1 MIPFPHSLNLLD
13 MACTTH
19 LLSSRSF
26 ICVSPYPRS
35 GRARDNGGWGLPMEM
50 PLPRLV
56 VPLAC
61 AAVSVWAY
69 RAAFDC
75 ELVFDDELAITRNAD
90 TDPAQTPWSNL
101 LHHDFWG
108 HPLDRPGSNR
118 SFRPVTVATFR
129 LNRLFAPSA
138 AGHHA
143 VNVALHAV
151 ATALVACAAFWHLD
165 RAPGVAAHGA
175 NVVGATVCGLLFAVH
190 PVHAEAV
197 TGVVGR
203 AEMLCCICVL
213 LGARVLL
220 RGGDGG
226 GVVRSV
232 AAGTAA
238 ALLLLLAALSKE
250 TGVTAAAALPV
261 ADALL
266 RGRWTPSRAAA
277 LPCLAAAAA
286 YTCVRLWVVGSVD
299 LAGSGLLRKTEN
311 PVMFAATPLSK
322 ALSLAHVQCQY
333 ARLLVWPTDMCCEYP
348 FDCVPLVAGWADP
361 RVPHMAGCA
370 AALLALL
377 VALAR
382 RPFYLA
388 YAVYAAAPYLPAS
401 GVLFTI
407 GTMLGERLLYM
418 PTVGLCLLA
427 GHAAARVG
435 GARASPL
442 ALAAAVAVAAVWSET
457 LHTRNLEWRSN
468 ETLFESALRVCPSG
482 AKHHQQYGM
491 LLLNRRNTT
500 GALHHLKRALQIDP
514 DWCEPHLYIGKAIA
528 HEGPATYV
536 EAQQWWRGCLSC
548 KYVAAECLELYT
560 QVETLKEQNGLEPEP
575 PGFSAALF
583 ADAQAALAQWP
594 AALRGYRQA
603 GLARFQAQDW
613 EGAAEAL
620 AKAEDAW
627 QAGGAAAAQRQ
638 PGETAEQ
645 AELQHPCNVRYWQAQ
660 AQVKMLR
667 HRTALRVYRTM
678 LDDCAGQ
685 PRAFMAAAD
694 GAGGVLAEGA
704 ADGAVRGRL
713 GLSQREV
720 VEARAAVFDAV
731 AENRAVGLEAEAR
744 AAYRAEAAALRER
757 LGSSAAAAA
766 DGGRGGGESGVA
778 SGEGGGGGSGSGSG
792 SGSGDGA
799 CGQAAR
805 VVQALQSREAE
816 DEDEE
821 EYCKALHVLV

>member
-1 MIPFPHSLNLLD
+1 MTMEAPLL
-13 MACTTH
+13 
-19 LLSSRSF
+19 
-26 ICVSPYPRS
+26 
-35 GRARDNGGWGLPMEM
+35 
-50 PLPRLV
+50 RLV
-56 VPLAC
+56 VPLVC

-69 RAAFDC
+69 RAAFGC

-165 RAPGVAAHGA
+165 RAPRVANGA
-175 NVVGATVCGLLFAVH
+175 KTVGAAVCGLLFAVH

-213 LGARVLL
+213 LGARVVL
-220 RGGDGG
+220 RGGVERDGG
-226 GVVRSV
+226 GCGGFLRSA

-238 ALLLLLAALSKE
+238 AVLLLLAALSKE

-286 YTCVRLWVVGSVD
+286 YTCVRLCVVGSVD

-311 PVMFAATPLSK
+311 PVMFASTPLSK
-322 ALSLAHVQCQY
+322 ALSLTHVQCQY

-348 FDCVPLVAGWADP
+348 FDCVPLVEGWADP

-370 AALLALL
+370 AALVALL
-377 VALAR
+377 VVLVR
-382 RPFYLA
+382 RPFYLT

-435 GARASPL
+435 GPRASPL

-457 LHTRNLEWRSN
+457 LHARNLEWRSN
-468 ETLFESALRVCPSG
+468 ETLFESALRVCPRG
-482 AKHHQQYGM
+482 AKHHQQYGV
-491 LLLNRRNTT
+491 LLLNRRNAT
-500 GALHHLKRALQIDP
+500 GALHHLKRALEIDP

-528 HEGPATYV
+528 HEGPAAYV

-548 KYVAAECLELYT
+548 KYVAAECLELYA

-575 PGFSAALF
+575 PGFSAALY

-603 GLARFQAQDW
+603 GLARFQAEDW

-620 AKAEDAW
+620 ARAEDAW
-627 QAGGAAAAQRQ
+627 HAAGGEAAPQRQ

-660 AQVKMLR
+660 AQAKMLR
-667 HRTALRVYRTM
+667 HRSALRVYHTM

-713 GLSQREV
+713 GLSQREI
-720 VEARAAVFDAV
+720 VEARAAVFDRI
-731 AENRAVGLEAEAR
+731 AENGAVGLEAEAR
-744 AAYRAEAAALRER
+744 AAYRAEAAALRGM
-757 LGSSAAAAA
+757 LGSSAAAA
-766 DGGRGGGESGVA
+766 DGGGESGAA
-778 SGEGGGGGSGSGSG
+778 SGAGGGGGDG
-792 SGSGDGA
+792 GDDA

-805 VVQALQSREAE
+805 VMKALQSREAE
-816 DEDEE
+816 DEEEE
-821 EYCKALHVLV
+821 EYCKALHVLGVTCGDKEALRECSTWCPAGKVRKSCTATLKKARR